1 VGCIGNAATQLWLDT
16 PPLQAA
22 AFSADPAS
30 DPAAS
35 REGGRHGDAS
45 AGSARAAPCA
55 AEPPPAEPG
64 RSAPPDAAQ
73 DSAAG
78 SASPPAGVGE
88 GDVAGLG
95 QDPARPQGVEDPP
108 DPAEDPLLARIAA
121 GLLRVE
127 AALPRE
133 ALAADWPAQAWRQ
146 VRRVRT
152 PVGKQAGKAL
162 HVWRSACCMTTHR
175 WSAARLPA
183 CHLPR
188 LMTALPQ
195 SFRRQG
201 VVALVVGAAKPSTGV
216 RRRSGRPSARGG
228 CARRSRSWRLPC
240 RPASSRRCSRAARR
254 SSQAPGRP
262 QARSP
267 RAAACRR
274 PSPAACPACVWCL
287 PPAAFPDRRGSQRA
301 PRGPGPARLRAN
313 PLHLYM

>member
-22 AFSADPAS
+22 AFSADPAL

-45 AGSARAAPCA
+45 AGSARAA
-55 AEPPPAEPG
+55 EPPPAEPG
-64 RSAPPDAAQ
+64 RSAPPGAAQ
-73 DSAAG
+73 DAAAG
-78 SASPPAGVGE
+78 SAPPPAGVGE
-88 GDVAGLG
+88 GNVAGLG

-175 WSAARLPA
+175 WSAARRQLRAHAWQPGRPPPGLPSA
-183 CHLPR
+183 APHDCTAAELQTPR
-188 LMTALPQ
+188 SRGPCGRGCQTLDGGAQAVREAQCARGLRAALAQLEAAVQAGFISPLFARCPALVAGAWPSAGALPQ
-195 SFRRQG
+195 SRRMPPPLPRCLPSLC
-201 VVALVVGAAKPSTGV
+201 VV
-216 RRRSGRPSARGG
+216 
-228 CARRSRSWRLPC
+228 
-240 RPASSRRCSRAARR
+240 
-254 SSQAPGRP
+254 
-262 QARSP
+262 
-267 RAAACRR
+267 
-274 PSPAACPACVWCL
+274 PAASCL
-287 PPAAFPDRRGSQRA
+287 P
-301 PRGPGPARLRAN
+301 
-313 PLHLYM
+313 